1 MYIRK
6 TVKKYKDKTYTNYL
20 LVESIMTEKGP
31 RQRALCSL
39 GDLGPRPREE
49 WIALAHKIQDAL
61 SGQASLLDSEPD
73 GEVRAIAEK
82 VRARGQRS
90 AGGSVSIQVDQVRT
104 GKLRL
109 LGPLQVA
116 RHFYA
121 QLDLDRILAEAKLSR
136 RARQLTEVMVLGRL
150 ICPSSER
157 ATADW
162 VSRTALV
169 DLLEADLESLHES
182 SLYRNMDRLYGRRE
196 AIERALAEREKS
208 LFELEET
215 IFMYDLTS
223 TYFEGQCA
231 KNPAAQRGYSRDHRF
246 DARQVVIGLVVDRE
260 GFPKAHE
267 VFDGNRHDSTTVQ
280 DMLKVLEKRVGAQ
293 RQALV
298 VVDRGMS
305 GAENLEQIRQH
316 GYDYLVAVSAGR
328 RDEYLDQMEAESGW
342 TEVVRTPSPNNAFQN
357 KTRIRVRSVGDGQE
371 HLILCFSEPRQAKDR
386 AIREKQ
392 EGRFLED
399 VNKLRRRIARGQLK
413 DAKKIHQSIGRLKE
427 RYSRVARYYVLEYTS
442 RNGFSWRLEG
452 DKRQRAAQL
461 DGTYLLKTSR
471 QGLQDHEIWLIYSL
485 LTRVENAFRSLK
497 TPLAERPIFHQ
508 LQRRAETHIFLCVLA
523 LHLLVA
529 IEKTLRDR
537 GVYTSWTT
545 VRDSVSTHQVGSVT
559 LPASNGDV
567 LTIRKPSTPEPEV
580 RRLYDLLGVPHTVM
594 KPIKTWKRRTTS

>member
-169 DLLEADLESLHES
+169 DLLEADLE
-182 SLYRNMDRLYGRRE
+182 
-196 AIERALAEREKS
+196 
-208 LFELEET
+208 
-215 IFMYDLTS
+215 
-223 TYFEGQCA
+223 
-231 KNPAAQRGYSRDHRF
+231 
-246 DARQVVIGLVVDRE
+246 
-260 GFPKAHE
+260 
-267 VFDGNRHDSTTVQ
+267 
-280 DMLKVLEKRVGAQ
+280 
-293 RQALV
+293 
-298 VVDRGMS
+298 
-305 GAENLEQIRQH
+305 
-316 GYDYLVAVSAGR
+316 
-328 RDEYLDQMEAESGW
+328 
-342 TEVVRTPSPNNAFQN
+342 
-357 KTRIRVRSVGDGQE
+357 
-371 HLILCFSEPRQAKDR
+371 
-386 AIREKQ
+386 
-392 EGRFLED
+392 
-399 VNKLRRRIARGQLK
+399 
-413 DAKKIHQSIGRLKE
+413 
-427 RYSRVARYYVLEYTS
+427 
-442 RNGFSWRLEG
+442 
-452 DKRQRAAQL
+452 
-461 DGTYLLKTSR
+461 
-471 QGLQDHEIWLIYSL
+471 
-485 LTRVENAFRSLK
+485 
-497 TPLAERPIFHQ
+497 
-508 LQRRAETHIFLCVLA
+508 
-523 LHLLVA
+523 
-529 IEKTLRDR
+529 
-537 GVYTSWTT
+537 
-545 VRDSVSTHQVGSVT
+545 
-559 LPASNGDV
+559 
-567 LTIRKPSTPEPEV
+567 
-580 RRLYDLLGVPHTVM
+580 
-594 KPIKTWKRRTTS
+594 